1 MAYRKSR
8 RYQQCLEKVPQ
19 GKVSVAEAV
28 TAVKGMDGTKFDQT
42 VELSLSLGLNPRQAE
57 QNLRGSVSLPH
68 GIGKTRRVV
77 AFCEG
82 DDVEKAR
89 QAGAVE
95 AGSDE
100 LVEKIEGGW
109 MEFDVAVA
117 SPQAMK
123 KISRL
128 GRVLG
133 PQGLMP
139 SPKAG
144 TVVDDVAT
152 AVKEYSAGKVEY
164 RTDAGGNIHVPVGK
178 TSFEDQQ
185 LVDNVNAMLDMI
197 RRLRPS
203 TVKGTYMRRATLSA
217 TMTPSV
223 DLDLTVRTDVGGS
236 SDE

>member
-117 SPQAMK
+117 SPQVMK

>member
-1 MAYRKSR
+1 MSLKKSR
-8 RYQQCLEKVPQ
+8 RYQECLEKVPE
-19 GKVSVAEAV
+19 GKVSVPEAV
-28 TAVKGMDGTKFDQT
+28 KAVKAMDGAKFDQT
-42 VELSLSLGLNPRQAE
+42 VELSLSLGLNPRQAD

-68 GIGKTRRVV
+68 GIGKTRRVI

-82 DDVEKAR
+82 EDVEKAKE
-89 QAGAVE
+89 AGAVE

-117 SPQAMK
+117 DPQVMK

-144 TVVDDVAT
+144 TVVEDVAT
-152 AVKEYSAGKVEY
+152 AVREYSAGKVEY
-164 RTDAGGNIHVPVGK
+164 RTDTGGNIHVPVGK
-178 TSFEDQQ
+178 TSFEDQK
-185 LVDNVNAMLDMI
+185 LVENTNAMLDMV
-197 RRLRPS
+197 RRMRPS
-203 TVKGTYMRRATLSA
+203 SVKGTYMRRATLSA

-223 DLDLTVRTDVGGS
+223 DLDLTVRTISGGNG
-236 SDE
+236 DE

>member
-1 MAYRKSR
+1 MSLKKSR
-8 RYQQCLEKVPQ
+8 RYQQCLEKVPE
-19 GKVSVAEAV
+19 GKVSVPEAIK
-28 TAVKGMDGTKFDQT
+28 AVKDMDGAKFDQT
-42 VELSLSLGLNPRQAE
+42 VELSLSLGLNPRQAD

-82 DDVEKAR
+82 DDVEQAKE
-89 QAGAVE
+89 AGAVE
-95 AGSDE
+95 AGSEE
-100 LVEKIEGGW
+100 LAEKIEGGW

-117 SPQAMK
+117 SPQVMK
-123 KISRL
+123 KIAKL

-144 TVVDDVAT
+144 TVVDDVPT
-152 AVKEYSAGKVEY
+152 AVREYSAGKVEY

-178 TSFEDQQ
+178 TSFEPDK
-185 LVDNVNAMLDMI
+185 LTENVNAMLDII
-197 RRLRPS
+197 RRLRPTS
-203 TVKGTYMRRATLSA
+203 VKGTYMRRATLSA

-223 DLDLTVRTDVGGS
+223 DLDLTVRTMTGGS
-236 SDE
+236 DE

>member
-1 MAYRKSR
+1 MPDRKSK
-8 RYQQCLEKVPQ
+8 RYQECLQKIPE
-19 GKVSVAEAV
+19 GKVSVEEAV
-28 TAVKGMDGTKFDQT
+28 RAVKDMDGAKFDQT
-42 VELSLSLGLNPRQAE
+42 VELSLSLGLNPRQAD

-82 DDVEKAR
+82 DDIEQAKA
-89 QAGAVE
+89 AGAVE

-100 LVEKIEGGW
+100 LVEKIDGGW
-109 MEFDVAVA
+109 MDFDVAIA
-117 SPQAMK
+117 APQMMK

-144 TVVDDVAT
+144 TVVDDVPT
-152 AVKEYSAGKVEY
+152 AVREYAAGKVEY
-164 RTDAGGNIHVPVGK
+164 RTDSGGNIHVPVGK
-178 TSFEDQQ
+178 MSFESEK
-185 LVDNVNAMLDMI
+185 LVENINAMLDMI
-197 RRLRPS
+197 RRLRPV

-217 TMTPSV
+217 TMTPSI
-223 DLDLTVRTDVGGS
+223 DLDLTIRTISGGRS
-236 SDE
+236 NE